1 MDSSNL
7 EVQKFKLKIDSIL
20 EGRKPEDTLIYERNK
35 LYNRIK
41 QLESDVTL
49 WENNMGF
56 FSLSD
61 KSSSILKEMQEKVN
75 QGKKNLTLLK
85 QKIKLIDDL
94 AR

>member
-20 EGRKPEDTLIYERNK
+20 EGRKPEDKLIYERNK
-35 LYNRIK
+35 LYNKNK
-41 QLESDVTL
+41 QLQSDITL

-61 KSSSILKEMQEKVN
+61 KSSSILKEIQEKIN
-75 QGKKNLTLLK
+75 QAKENLSLLS
-85 QKIKLIDDL
+85 QKIKLIDD
-94 AR
+94 